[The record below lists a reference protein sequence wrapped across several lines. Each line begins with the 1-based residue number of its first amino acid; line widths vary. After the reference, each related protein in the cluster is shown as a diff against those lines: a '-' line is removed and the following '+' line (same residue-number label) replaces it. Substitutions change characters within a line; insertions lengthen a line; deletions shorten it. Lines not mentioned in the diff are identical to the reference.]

1 MAFLFLN
8 TIFSANP
15 LFMSVTEQTLTTT
28 TTCKNCETTFE
39 GRFCPNCAQKA
50 DTHRFTLKHFAHEVF
65 HAVTHTDK
73 GIIFLMK
80 ELFRRPGKVTSE
92 YVGGKR
98 KKYFNPITFL
108 LIMIAV
114 QIYVSKKTDFF
125 AEFTRSIST
134 WTQQMAAKSKNPEV
148 RLKIAEDQNKKTEK
162 QVSNVL
168 DNNKLLTFLF
178 IPVLS
183 ILTWLFFKKSG
194 YNYVENLILNILVNG
209 ELTLIFLVF
218 AILPFVIW
226 PSLVMAWMLLY
237 WLASWIYTFIAY
249 KQFFKQR
256 WFITIAKGLAL
267 QILYVIFA
275 QQFTNLIIEHI

>member
-1 MAFLFLN
+1 MTGL
-8 TIFSANP
+8 
-15 LFMSVTEQTLTTT
+15 EQTLT
-28 TTCKNCETTFE
+28 TTCKNCETTYE
-39 GRFCPNCAQKA
+39 GRFCPNCSQKA

-80 ELFRRPGKVTSE
+80 ELFRWPGKVTSE

-98 KKYFNPITFL
+98 RKYFNPITFL

-114 QIYVSKKTDFF
+114 QIFVSKKTDFF
-125 AEFTRSIST
+125 SEFTRSIST
-134 WTQQMAAKSKNPEV
+134 WSQQMAAKSKNPEA
-148 RLKIAEDQNKKTEK
+148 RLKAIEDQNKKTEK
-162 QVSNVL
+162 QVAGAL

-194 YNYVENLILNILVNG
+194 YNYAENLMLNILING
-209 ELTLIFLVF
+209 ELTLIFLIF
-218 AILPFVIW
+218 AILPFLIW
-226 PSLVMAWMLLY
+226 PSLVMLWMLLY
-237 WLASWIYTFIAY
+237 WLASWIYTLIAY
-249 KQFFKQR
+249 KQFFKQKS
-256 WFITIAKGLAL
+256 FITIVKGLTL

-275 QQFTNLIIEHI
+275 QQFTDLIIKYL